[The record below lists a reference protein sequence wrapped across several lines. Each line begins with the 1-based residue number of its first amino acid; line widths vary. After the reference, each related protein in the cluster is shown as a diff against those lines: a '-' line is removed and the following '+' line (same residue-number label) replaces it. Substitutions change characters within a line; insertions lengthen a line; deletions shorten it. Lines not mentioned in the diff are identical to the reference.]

1 MLADDIGAPLL
12 GQIPLVPE
20 LREGG
25 DVGTPI
31 TVTEPKSEAAE
42 AFKALA
48 QRIVELGPT
57 RVFRSELK
65 LSQN

>member
-1 MLADDIGAPLL
+1 MLADDIGVPLL

-25 DVGTPI
+25 DTGMPI
-31 TVTEPKSEAAE
+31 TVADPKAEASE

-48 QRIVELGPT
+48 KRVVELGPT

-65 LSQN
+65 LN